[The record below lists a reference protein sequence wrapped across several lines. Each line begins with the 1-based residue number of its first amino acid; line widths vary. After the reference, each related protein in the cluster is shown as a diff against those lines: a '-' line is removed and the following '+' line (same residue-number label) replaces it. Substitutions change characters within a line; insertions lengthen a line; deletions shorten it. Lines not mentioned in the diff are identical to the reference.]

1 MKNVYVVLECVDYEG
16 EYIRGIY
23 ASSKEAEFRKKHLE
37 DNEKFKVDYEVR
49 EMALGMDVDII

>member
-1 MKNVYVVLECVDYEG
+1 MKNVFAVLECVDYEG

-23 ASSKEAEFRKKHLE
+23 ASNKEAESRKKYLE

>member
-1 MKNVYVVLECVDYEG
+1 MKNVFVVLECVDYEG

-23 ASSKEAEFRKKHLE
+23 ASSEEAESRKKYLE
-37 DNEKFKVDYEVR
+37 DNENFKVDYEVR